1 MALGE
6 LSSGEEGLGAL
17 LDELE
22 ERALRAAL
30 DHLVEVAVHLAR
42 VAVAYVG
49 IKT

>member
-6 LSSGEEGLGAL
+6 LSSVEEGLGAL

-30 DHLVEVAVHLAR
+30 HDLVEVAVHLAR
-42 VAVAYVG
+42 VACG
-49 IKT
+49 GSTGE